1 VRFAFVQAEK
11 AAFPIR
17 TLCRVLD
24 VSPSGYYA
32 WCQRSPSA
40 RATATRRLRHLVR
53 VVYAEHK
60 GRYGSPRIHRE
71 LRARGHRVGRTRVI
85 ALMRAER
92 LRARVPRRFRTTTD
106 STHQWPRPID
116 RVQRQFRPAA
126 PNQVWAA
133 DVTYL
138 DTAQGWLYLAIV
150 LDLFSRR
157 VVGWALR
164 TTLETE
170 LVSAAL
176 HMALGRRRPA
186 AGLIHHS
193 DQGVQYASAAYQRL
207 LATHRLTPSMSRRGN
222 CWDNAVAESFFST
235 LKTELATPRW
245 PTRRTASSAIAAY
258 IDEYYNPVRRHSTL
272 AYQSPMAFEATAV
285 RR

>member
-1 VRFAFVQAEK
+1 MRFAFVQAEK

-17 TLCRVLD
+17 MLCRVLD

-40 RATATRRLRHLVR
+40 RATANQGLRHLVR

-60 GRYGSPRIHRE
+60 GRYGSPRIQQE
-71 LRARGHRVGRTRVI
+71 LRARGHQIGRKRVI
-85 ALMRAER
+85 GLMRAER
-92 LRARVPRRFRTTTD
+92 LRARVPRRFRVTTE
-106 STHQWPRPID
+106 STHHWPRPID
-116 RVQRQFRPAA
+116 RVQRQFRPAG
-126 PNQVWAA
+126 PNQVGAA
-133 DVTYL
+133 DLTYL
-138 DTAQGWLYLAIV
+138 HTAEGWLYLAIV

-170 LVSAAL
+170 LVTAAL
-176 HMALGRRRPA
+176 HLAVGRRRPTG
-186 AGLIHHS
+186 GLIHHS
-193 DQGVQYASAAYQRL
+193 DQGAQYASAAYQQV
-207 LATHRLTPSMSRRGN
+207 LAAHGITPSMSRRGD

-235 LKTELATPRW
+235 LKSELATRRW
-245 PTRRTASSAIAAY
+245 PTRRAATSAVAAY

-272 AYQSPMAFEATAV
+272 DYHSPIAFEAMAV